1 MQCEG
6 IALINDDDEI
16 PRDNKCVECKN
27 GFGNKTWIE
36 QTLKKIYKELITK
49 KGTLGTRMTL
59 IKADIDT
66 YENMEAEFSGPK
78 QRQLKDAMKEL
89 GDVARYHGGDL
100 QGKQVQKLLDNARGE
115 AEYKL
120 LDCVSEDK
128 RIHEKFKKA
137 IKFLLISEMRSKCQ
151 LKI

>member
-1 MQCEG
+1 MC
-6 IALINDDDEI
+6 DVI
-16 PRDNKCVECKN
+16 PRDYKCVKCKN

-89 GDVARYHGGDL
+89 GDVARYHGG
-100 QGKQVQKLLDNARGE
+100 
-115 AEYKL
+115 
-120 LDCVSEDK
+120 
-128 RIHEKFKKA
+128 
-137 IKFLLISEMRSKCQ
+137 
-151 LKI
+151 